1 MALILANIIFD
12 TKRSNYTAGQ
22 GTSIPV
28 PYLFDI
34 DGHIQPAAARHLS
47 VNTVAAVKIGYT
59 VRIDPELDVVVGD
72 YVYNIRLKKTGQLWV
87 SNAGDGAQI
96 WNVID
101 ALEATP
107 GPVSYRLVVVTRAIF
122 GGPVPL

>member
-1 MALILANIIFD
+1 MALILANITFD
-12 TKRSNYTAGQ
+12 TKRANYTAGQ
-22 GTSIPV
+22 GTSEPV

-34 DGHIQPAAARHLS
+34 DGHLQPAAARHLS
-47 VNTVAAVKIGYT
+47 VNTNAAVKIGYSIR
-59 VRIDPELDVVVGD
+59 VDPELDIVVGD
-72 YVYNIRLKKTGQLWV
+72 YICNIRRKSGEIWV
-87 SNAGDGAQI
+87 SNAGDAAQI

-122 GGPVPL
+122 GGPAPL